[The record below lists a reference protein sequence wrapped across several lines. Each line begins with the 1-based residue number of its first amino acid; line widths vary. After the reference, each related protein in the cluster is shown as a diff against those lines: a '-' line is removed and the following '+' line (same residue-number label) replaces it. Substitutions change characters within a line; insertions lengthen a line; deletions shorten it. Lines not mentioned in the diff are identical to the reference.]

1 MREKLISRAEVPS
14 DRRSYALHLT
24 PAGAEMLAHLAA
36 SAAAHD
42 RELDVIVGTE
52 KQDLLRL
59 LRRIVAELE

>member
-1 MREKLISRAEVPS
+1 
-14 DRRSYALHLT
+14 
-24 PAGAEMLAHLAA
+24 MLAHLAA